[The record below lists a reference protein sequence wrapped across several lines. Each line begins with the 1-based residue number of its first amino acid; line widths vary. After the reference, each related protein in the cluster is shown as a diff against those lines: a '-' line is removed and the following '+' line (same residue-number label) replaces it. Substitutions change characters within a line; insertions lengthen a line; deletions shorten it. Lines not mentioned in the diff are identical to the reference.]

1 MRAYFNIA
9 IFAAHGE
16 LNVGDVAVRPRGSV
30 QLLDHGVEVRVLLG
44 LAELHA
50 LPERVR
56 QLDALRAILATSL
69 SHLGRGCGRL

>member
-1 MRAYFNIA
+1 MAS
-9 IFAAHGE
+9 
-16 LNVGDVAVRPRGSV
+16 VRLRGGV
-30 QLLDHGVEVRVLLG
+30 HILDHVVEVRVFLG

-50 LPERVR
+50 LPERVC